1 VCGRLIALLARFCRW
16 LAGWLAGWLGGW
28 VCGVPFLWPVFSQ
41 IFWNSKSTSVSSF
54 VSSSTCVA
62 LQWSSTVSG
71 QDSCALVCAGA

>member
-1 VCGRLIALLARFCRW
+1 
-16 LAGWLAGWLGGW
+16 
-28 VCGVPFLWPVFSQ
+28 
-41 IFWNSKSTSVSSF
+41 